1 MASQRFSVPAMRAFL
16 ACLILGTFSNATQAA
31 VFTVGSG
38 GTHAT
43 LTTAW
48 NTAVATTG
56 SAHEIRIRAGTYA
69 ERPNLGLFV
78 AKTMTVTGGWNAG
91 FTTSSDDPALTTFD
105 AGGLGRGLGLNA
117 SNGVLL
123 ISRLRVING
132 LAQFNAGVD
141 LRTSNTGN
149 ITLSFFIVENN
160 RCESEFSASAG
171 GIGAVAQ
178 GASHI
183 LVRRGTVRNNQSIST
198 VPTGMTNSGS
208 AAAAGVAISAEG
220 TATAELSDT
229 LITGNMAQVVNQQL
243 ADIGL
248 RASAFADSNV
258 LIARNRVIGNVG
270 ADLGSSGL
278 AAVNSGYGAGF
289 SAGTFAVGTS
299 NAVLEV
305 RSNVIRDNSYT
316 GVAGVSAGL
325 GTHASVVVASA
336 GQIRFT
342 DNEISGGSGGFRG
355 VDAFMAGADTT
366 LQLTNLTIADHTGN
380 SAGLFLQGQPA
391 GTASL
396 FNSVISGHAAATNV
410 PVWVTAGNNLV
421 DTASPGYQNGAARDY
436 HLSPGSAA
444 RDAGNNAPAGGLG
457 STDADGLFRLLFGT
471 VDIGAY
477 EYGNINLFA
486 SGFE

>member
-1 MASQRFSVPAMRAFL
+1 M
-16 ACLILGTFSNATQAA
+16 
-31 VFTVGSG
+31 
-38 GTHAT
+38 
-43 LTTAW
+43 
-48 NTAVATTG
+48 
-56 SAHEIRIRAGTYA
+56 
-69 ERPNLGLFV
+69 
-78 AKTMTVTGGWNAG
+78 
-91 FTTSSDDPALTTFD
+91 
-105 AGGLGRGLGLNA
+105 
-117 SNGVLL
+117 
-123 ISRLRVING
+123 ING

-198 VPTGMTNSGS
+198 VPTGMTDSGS

-220 TATAELSDT
+220 TATAELSGT
-229 LITGNMAQVVNQQL
+229 LITSNMAQVVNQQL

-316 GVAGVSAGL
+316 GVPVSAPGW
-325 GTHASVVVASA
+325 ARMPVWWSPAPAKSVSPTM
-336 GQIRFT
+336 R
-342 DNEISGGSGGFRG
+342 S
-355 VDAFMAGADTT
+355 
-366 LQLTNLTIADHTGN
+366 
-380 SAGLFLQGQPA
+380 
-391 GTASL
+391 
-396 FNSVISGHAAATNV
+396 AAAAEV
-410 PVWVTAGNNLV
+410 FAV
-421 DTASPGYQNGAARDY
+421 SM
-436 HLSPGSAA
+436 HLWSALA
-444 RDAGNNAPAGGLG
+444 QRCG
-457 STDADGLFRLLFGT
+457 
-471 VDIGAY
+471 
-477 EYGNINLFA
+477 
-486 SGFE
+486 